1 MTRDEIEQGIREA
14 LATETSA
21 ITLSR
26 KLFHP
31 DGLFAKLATSEQE
44 RRALTQCALFVEAQR
59 RLSGLQRQEGAEFA
73 RAVAQT
79 QPALTHSLVLQLLD
93 AGES

>member
-1 MTRDEIEQGIREA
+1 MTRDEFEQGIREA

-44 RRALTQCALFVEAQR
+44 RRALT
-59 RLSGLQRQEGAEFA
+59 
-73 RAVAQT
+73 
-79 QPALTHSLVLQLLD
+79 
-93 AGES
+93 